1 MNGFRLEAR
10 FFRTTAG
17 TEPVREWLKSL
28 EQVDRKSIGEDIKT
42 VQFGWPLG
50 MPLVRK
56 LETNLW
62 EVRSNLKDRI
72 ARVVFTVHDNTMI
85 LLHGFIKKAQKTP
98 ATDLNMARKRLAE
111 LKERDS

>member
-10 FFRTTAG
+10 FFRTTTG
-17 TEPVREWLKSL
+17 TAPVREWLKSL

-72 ARVVFTVHDNTMI
+72 ARAVFTVRDNTMI